1 MILSHFFISHHEINL
16 FDSITGACLGMRTK
30 ITISQI
36 FVSKNIP
43 HICFKKYIYL
53 AGDKL
58 QEKASDDG
66 AQELRNPIE
75 NAG

>member
-1 MILSHFFISHHEINL
+1 MTLSHFFIYHHKINKPFRL
-16 FDSITGACLGMRTK
+16 TNACLGMRTK

-58 QEKASDDG
+58 QEKTSDDG

-75 NAG
+75 NAS